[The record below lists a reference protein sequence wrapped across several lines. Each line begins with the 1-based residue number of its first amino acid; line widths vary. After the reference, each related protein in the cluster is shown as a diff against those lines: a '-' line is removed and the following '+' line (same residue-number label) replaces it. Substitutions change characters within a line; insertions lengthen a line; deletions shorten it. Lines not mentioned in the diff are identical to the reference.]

1 MLHSHLNHACAP
13 NLSVRHLDQRTA
25 LARITVLARRAI
37 PRGEELTITYVDPA
51 LPVATRRRRLL
62 EWGFGE
68 CACARCVSE
77 AAEAA
82 AAGGAEPV
90 EGAGEGMADLEA
102 ELKAG
107 LGVV

>member
-1 MLHSHLNHACAP
+1 M
-13 NLSVRHLDQRTA
+13 RHLDQRTA

-37 PRGEELTITYVDPA
+37 PRGEELTITYVDPS
-51 LPVATRRRRLL
+51 LPVALRRRRLL

-68 CACARCVSE
+68 CECARCV
-77 AAEAA
+77 AEAEQG
-82 AAGGAEPV
+82 AGGAE
-90 EGAGEGMADLEA
+90 EGALGDGVDGMEDLEA